1 MNRKGAKTL
10 TNNYA
15 RQPLSRNYCLC
26 AFAVKKSGINTMGYS
41 IFKHLAYNEWA
52 NTKFAG
58 MLSDID
64 DKIFHHENKSS
75 FPSIAKTVLHIAD
88 AQMIWLS
95 RMQGNGLKAW
105 PSATFK
111 GSKADALSTLVKSS
125 KDINTFINSKGESFV
140 STTYAYKNMKG
151 DLFEDPVED
160 TLFHVVNHSTY
171 HRGQITTMLREMNI
185 TQLVGTDLIHYL
197 RTVK

>member
-1 MNRKGAKTL
+1 
-10 TNNYA
+10 
-15 RQPLSRNYCLC
+15 
-26 AFAVKKSGINTMGYS
+26 MGYS

-52 NTKFAG
+52 NTKFAE
-58 MLSDID
+58 LLANID
-64 DKIFHHENKSS
+64 DQLFYQENKSS
-75 FPSIAKTVLHIAD
+75 FSSVAKTVLHISD

-95 RMQGNGLKAW
+95 RMQGHGLTAW

-111 GSKADALSTLVKSS
+111 GSKADALSRLIESS
-125 KDINTFINSKGESFV
+125 KDINVFINSKGESFV

-151 DLFEDPVED
+151 DPFEDPIQD

-185 TQLVGTDLIHYL
+185 TQLVGTDLIHYM
-197 RTVK
+197 RTLK